1 MQIYINRKSGHIYC
15 SVVDNLLTC
24 VVWMYYAMTNDRWL
38 VDDRGCMVVAHVW
51 KIVITAAVTTQH
63 HQLSW
68 MAFCFAS
75 IKLYIVSPTK
85 IWRYSM
91 SHENM
96 VNFISHIFVRFKTQ
110 FAIVDISNVI
120 HLLRHLQ
127 CIQYTDICD
136 TDICDKYLVPQFV

>member
-24 VVWMYYAMTNDRWL
+24 VVLMYYAMTNDRWL
-38 VDDRGCMVVAHVW
+38 VDDRGCMVVAPHVW

-85 IWRYSM
+85 IWRYPM
-91 SHENM
+91 SHGNM
-96 VNFISHIFVRFKTQ
+96 VNGTFWSASKLNFLTFTRKCYPTPQIFNR
-110 FAIVDISNVI
+110 
-120 HLLRHLQ
+120 
-127 CIQYTDICD
+127 
-136 TDICDKYLVPQFV
+136 